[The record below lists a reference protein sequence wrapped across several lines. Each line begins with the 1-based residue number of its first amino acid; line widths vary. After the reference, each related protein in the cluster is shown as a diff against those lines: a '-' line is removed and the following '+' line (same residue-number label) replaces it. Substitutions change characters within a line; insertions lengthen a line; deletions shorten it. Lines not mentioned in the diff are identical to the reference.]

1 MAKAWRVRRR
11 GIIALTAVVMAAV
24 AGCGDDE
31 PARAGSDGETT
42 GSPPASGGETRTVD
56 TEFGPVE
63 VPAAPQ
69 RVVALDEYAA
79 LNALAVGVEPTL
91 VFAAYQSEVGG
102 VVLDDAGIEV
112 QPATA
117 EAGPNFEA
125 VAAAEPDLIVFTT
138 EAALGSHHE
147 QLSAIAPSVSL
158 PYTTP
163 WREVI
168 EATAELFGREDVGE
182 RLIDMIEDRIEPL
195 RSRVEGDPRSISI
208 LGDSLGMV
216 FAASMTSPLSQVVEE
231 VGFAR
236 PEAETDGTPDATYE
250 SAVPLSLE
258 RLEDHD
264 ADIVAVLS
272 GAYYNAATLTE
283 APTFQA
289 LPAVADGRS
298 VTVDGDMWFG
308 AYPFAIFWLLE
319 DLEALHTGDG
329 QQSVGTLD
337 DVAGRWAEF
346 EELLP

>member
-1 MAKAWRVRRR
+1 MGQAWRVRRR
-11 GIIALTAVVMAAV
+11 GVAVALTTALAV
-24 AGCGDDE
+24 AGCSDDE
-31 PARAGSDGETT
+31 PARATGDGEA
-42 GSPPASGGETRTVD
+42 ASSAGEGAGGTRTIE
-56 TEFGPVE
+56 TEFGPVD
-63 VPAAPQ
+63 VPTDPQ

-117 EAGPNFEA
+117 ETGPNFEA
-125 VAAAEPDLIVFTT
+125 VAAADPDLIVFTT

-168 EATAELFGREDVGE
+168 EATAEVFGRQDTGE
-182 RLIDMIEDRIEPL
+182 RLIGVIEDRIDPL

-208 LGDSLGMV
+208 LGDSLGMT
-216 FAASMTSPLSQVVEE
+216 FAASMTAPLSQVVEE

-236 PEAETDGTPDATYE
+236 PEAEADGSPDATYE

-258 RLEDHD
+258 QLGDHD

-272 GAYYNAATLTE
+272 GAYYNATTLTD
-283 APTFQA
+283 APTFQS

-298 VTVDGDMWFG
+298 VIVDGDMWFG
-308 AYPFAIFWLLE
+308 TYPFAIFWLLE
-319 DLEALHTGDG
+319 DLDNLHTGDG
-329 QQSVGTLD
+329 QDGIGTLD
-337 DVAGRWAEF
+337 DGAERWATF